1 MRSPGLP
8 EGIGQAPLAP
18 YASRAS
24 LSRGRRHEEEEHPSR
39 SPYQRDRDR
48 IIHSNAFRRM
58 EYKTQVFVYYEG
70 DHYRNRLSHS
80 LEVAV
85 VGRSL
90 ARVLRLN
97 EDLIESIALAHDLG
111 HSPFG
116 HSGERVLD
124 DMMQEWGGFEHN
136 RQSLRVVE
144 IIEHRYPRFRGLNLT
159 WEVREGM
166 AKHSSEYDEPMDQDY
181 GPGRL
186 PSVEAQIVNL
196 SDEIAYTNHDLDDG
210 LNSGLLSLRALME
223 VPLWGDQ
230 YRKAEKAFAGEG
242 FRQVCYATIR
252 RLVNLLIEDVAEKT
266 RENIRVVKIES
277 PDAAREADLPVVTL
291 SEGLEGKFRELKRFL
306 HENLYRHY
314 RVRRMAV
321 KAERILRDL
330 FILYRSDQSLLP
342 TNLRVHL
349 ARHAPERVICDYLAG
364 MTDRYAIREYRKL
377 FNLEEHI

>member
-1 MRSPGLP
+1 MKSR
-8 EGIGQAPLAP
+8 EHREEIEQAPLAP
-18 YASRAS
+18 YASLAS
-24 LSRGRRHEEEEHPSR
+24 LGRGRRHEEEEHPHCT
-39 SPYQRDRDR
+39 PYQRDRDR

-90 ARVLRLN
+90 ARRLRLN
-97 EDLIESIALAHDLG
+97 EDLIESVALAHDLG

-124 DMMQEWGGFEHN
+124 DMMREWGGFEHN

-166 AKHSSEYDEPMDQDY
+166 AKHSSEYDEPLDQDY

-186 PSVEAQIVNL
+186 PSVEAQVVNL
-196 SDEIAYTNHDLDDG
+196 ADEIAYTNHDLDDG
-210 LNSGLLSLRALME
+210 LNSGLLSLRGLME

-230 YRKAEKAFAGEG
+230 YREAEKTFAGEG

-252 RLVNLLIEDVAEKT
+252 RLVNLLVEDVAQKT
-266 RENIRVVKIES
+266 LEHIRAMKVGS
-277 PDAAREADLPVVTL
+277 PDDAREADLPVVTL
-291 SEGLEGKFRELKRFL
+291 SEDLEEKFKELKRFL

-314 RVRRMAV
+314 QVRRMAV

-330 FILYRSDQSLLP
+330 FILYSSDQTLLP
-342 TNLRVHL
+342 TNLRIHL
-349 ARHAPERVICDYLAG
+349 AQHAPERVICDYLAG

-377 FNLEEHI
+377 FNLEENI